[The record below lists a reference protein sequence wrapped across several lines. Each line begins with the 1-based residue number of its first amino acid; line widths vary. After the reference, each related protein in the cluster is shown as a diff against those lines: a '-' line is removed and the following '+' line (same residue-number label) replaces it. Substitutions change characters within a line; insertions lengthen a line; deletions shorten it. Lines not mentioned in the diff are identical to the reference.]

1 VICPT
6 TEANLGDGLTD
17 VAAWLDAG
25 TALAIGSDSHVTRDW
40 REELRLLEYG
50 QRLQRRARNIAA
62 APSRGNSATAERLF
76 ARAVSGGAT
85 AAGEARWGLVA
96 GARADAV
103 VVDATEP
110 ALLGVPTS
118 RTLDALVFSSPSQ
131 PFADVMVAGRWAI
144 RNAESVGGAGTKQS
158 FAAAMHGL
166 WND

>member
-1 VICPT
+1 MP
-6 TEANLGDGLTD
+6 N
-17 VAAWLDAG
+17 
-25 TALAIGSDSHVTRDW
+25 ALS
-40 REELRLLEYG
+40 
-50 QRLQRRARNIAA
+50 AA
-62 APSRGNSATAERLF
+62 APLRPVR
-76 ARAVSGGAT
+76 RAGDCC
-85 AAGEARWGLVA
+85 R
-96 GARADAV
+96 ARADAV

-144 RNAESVGGAGTKQS
+144 RNAERHGAGTKQS